1 MNRTLS
7 VAMILVLVGSCAAE
21 LGFLRYP
28 NPALGTPYS
37 SKFGISYLES
47 ASDTKICGDYKRRV
61 IDKTVKPAKIV
72 RFNFDPMDP
81 EAASKMS
88 CSLRLFNGE
97 LKLNDPKQVP
107 VQVNLAGTTDKKF
120 DCSKDNSVEI
130 PDKLSYQILTY
141 EWQYQIN
148 GKSFSYCTDLYNQAG
163 LASEKFNAKTAAQ
176 EYLDNLGMLVS
187 DRQKVTNRTCPIP
200 ERTFSWHSQV

>member
-1 MNRTLS
+1 M
-7 VAMILVLVGSCAAE
+7 
-21 LGFLRYP
+21 
-28 NPALGTPYS
+28 
-37 SKFGISYLES
+37 
-47 ASDTKICGDYKRRV
+47 
-61 IDKTVKPAKIV
+61 KPAKIV
-72 RFNFDPMDP
+72 KFNFDPMDP

-107 VQVNLAGTTDKKF
+107 IQVNLAGTTDKKF
-120 DCSKDNSVEI
+120 DCAKDNSVEI

-163 LASEKFNAKTAAQ
+163 LASEKFNTKTAAQ
-176 EYLDNLGMLVS
+176 EYLDNLGRPDS
-187 DRQKVTNRTCPIP
+187 DIQKVINKMCPTP
-200 ERTFSWHSQV
+200 AHTSSWPLQDSSSQWHSAGASSSAV